1 MSSTDN
7 MQILQ
12 QLESGQVSVEDAIG
26 LMASS
31 KKASS
36 VAGSSETQRWLRVRI
51 TDLDTGKRKVSVNI
65 PLNLMKWGF
74 KFGSRFAPELEE
86 LDVEDLVSDLEQH
99 AEGRLVEVED
109 EADNQ
114 RVEIFFE

>member
-1 MSSTDN
+1 MSSTEN

-31 KKASS
+31 KKAPS
-36 VAGSSETQRWLRVRI
+36 VSGDPATQRWLRVRV
-51 TDLDTGKRKVSVNI
+51 TDLNTGKRKVSVNI
-65 PLNLMKWGF
+65 PLKLMKWGF
-74 KFGSRFAPELEE
+74 RFGSRFAPELQ
-86 LDVEDLVSDLEQH
+86 DVDLEDLVADLEQH